1 MTEEKHL
8 DTNKT
13 EDLVETIQEEEVTTN
28 QELEQAEEQSVSDQ
42 IEAMEEAEEKL
53 DAVQEEAD
61 YVAEKSPIA
70 GVSLSNFKSLT
81 GKSQQF
87 MVNLDR
93 HLIDE
98 LDYEVR
104 SVAYT
109 EMVDTLL
116 EGQQSGQTARQLYGT
131 PTEVAQSIIDQD
143 LSIASDDDAVSPDW
157 QIYLD
162 GALLL
167 GSIFTFLTGFSMANA
182 DNTAGS
188 LGNETL
194 QYFGVITMI
203 INYLVAGFAMV
214 ITAKNMPNPDAPKGE
229 KGYPK
234 YFLASIG
241 SMVVWFLAV
250 SFSGALLPRA
260 INPILSHT
268 AYMIIAVITFVARM
282 YLKRKLD
289 IKGGI
294 F

>member
-8 DTNKT
+8 KENKT
-13 EDLVETIQEEEVTTN
+13 DELVETIQETEEATN
-28 QELEQAEEQSVSDQ
+28 QELEQAEDQSASEQ
-42 IEAMEEAEEKL
+42 IEAMEEAEAKL
-53 DAVQEEAD
+53 DAIQEEEE
-61 YVAEKSPIA
+61 YLAEKSPIA

-93 HLIDE
+93 HLVDE

-104 SVAYT
+104 SIAYID
-109 EMVDTLL
+109 MVDTLL
-116 EGQQSGQTARQLYGT
+116 EGQQSGQTARQLFGT

-143 LSIASDDDAVSPDW
+143 LKVAEEDGSKSPDW
-157 QIYLD
+157 HIYID

-182 DNTAGS
+182 DNTAGQ

-203 INYLVAGFAMV
+203 LNYLVAGFAMLV
-214 ITAKNMPNPDAPKGE
+214 TAKNMPNPDAPKGQ

-241 SMVVWFLAV
+241 SMVVWFLVV
-250 SFSGALLPRA
+250 SFSGALLPHA
-260 INPILSHT
+260 INPILPHT
-268 AYMIIAVITFVARM
+268 AYMIIAVITFLARM